1 MSTASNYGIVAA
13 PVSNTKNNFAASN
26 DGAVQVMTGYDYVYA
41 GQSLAAGAS
50 ITFTVYQNPVGLK
63 GVYFVEIEA
72 SPFVPAL
79 SIGLLGNLNSA
90 SATGAVGGINAVLN
104 VPGGTFTIASTATG
118 ITVTASAG
126 VTGGPYNMICAVN
139 RIGS

>member
-1 MSTASNYGIVAA
+1 MASNYGITATA
-13 PVSNTKNNFAASN
+13 VSNTKNNFAASN
-26 DGAVQVMTGYDYVYA
+26 DGAVQVMTGYDYVYPS
-41 GQSLAAGAS
+41 QSLAASAT
-50 ITFTVYQNPVGLK
+50 ITFAVYQTAGLK

-72 SPFVPAL
+72 SPFVPSL

-90 SATGAVGGINAVLN
+90 SATGAVGGINGVLN

-126 VTGGPYNMICAVN
+126 VTGGPYNILCAVN